1 MDLMRREPMREM
13 SNFKRQLDRFFDF
26 DLIREAGRE
35 FFRSGPRVDIFQTDT
50 EVIAHAELPG
60 VNKEDVEIIADED
73 SLTIRGELRRETE
86 QGEDDYFHQERYYG
100 SFHRALPLPVEIIPE
115 ETKALFTNGVLE
127 VRMTKSEPTRS
138 RGVRVQIN

>member
-1 MDLMRREPMREM
+1 MRREPMREM

-26 DLIREAGRE
+26 DFIREAGRE
-35 FFRSGPRVDIFQTDT
+35 FFRSEPRVDIYQTDT

-60 VNKEDVEIIADED
+60 ITKEDVEIIADED
-73 SLTIRGELRRETE
+73 SLIIRGEMRRETE
-86 QGEDDYFHQERYYG
+86 QGEDDYFHRERYYG
-100 SFHRALPLPVEIIPE
+100 SFHRTLPLPAEIIPE

-138 RGVRVQIN
+138 RGIRVEIN